1 MNGLSFKAH
10 YSGNGTYLASDGVCE
25 PLNPVKLS
33 SSTVTDI
40 HAGKG
45 SDDQAGAAAILSAPI
60 GSTVHD
66 KATVSGALTPP
77 TGTVDFTVYTD
88 AVNCTGA
95 SVGAGSGSAC
105 RRVLRIRRLMR
116 LLV

>member
-1 MNGLSFKAH
+1 MRA
-10 YSGNGTYLASDGVCE
+10 GV
-25 PLNPVKLS
+25 
-33 SSTVTDI
+33 
-40 HAGKG
+40 
-45 SDDQAGAAAILSAPI
+45 DDQAGAAAILSAPI

-95 SVGAGSGSAC
+95 SVGADGDPLL
-105 RRVLRIRRLMR
+105 RVLRIRRLMR